1 LILYEFHLAT
11 NRGLHDIIE
20 AMKKLILIDDHKML
34 RKGISFY
41 ITENSDWAILVEAEG
56 LDELPAIIKKIDSGS
71 EDKIVAVVDIQ
82 IKGNASFSYNG
93 FEAVK
98 LLAAA
103 GVPSV
108 IFSSHDSGG
117 FIERAMSAEVGAKGF
132 VSKLSD
138 EKMLLDAI
146 NTVAAGKTFVQP
158 DLVSSL
164 MEMNSLFS
172 VLTKREVQVV
182 KLIQDGLTNEE
193 IAQKLQIKL
202 TTLENYISVI
212 YDKIGCRDRNSLLEK
227 LT

>member
-1 LILYEFHLAT
+1 
-11 NRGLHDIIE
+11 
-20 AMKKLILIDDHKML
+20 MKKLILIDDHKML

-41 ITENSDWAILVEAEG
+41 ITENSDWTIFAEAES
-56 LDELPAIIKKIDSGS
+56 LDEVPGIIKQIEGKTENQIL
-71 EDKIVAVVDIQ
+71 AVVDIQ
-82 IKGNASFSYNG
+82 IKGNSDYTYNG

-98 LLAAA
+98 MLAAA
-103 GVPSV
+103 GIPSV

-146 NTVAAGKTFVQP
+146 NSVAAGKPFVQP
-158 DLVSSL
+158 DLIGSL
-164 MEMNSLFS
+164 MEMNSIFS

>member
-1 LILYEFHLAT
+1 MVHGIILI
-11 NRGLHDIIE
+11 
-20 AMKKLILIDDHKML
+20 MKKLILIDDHKML

-41 ITENSDWAILVEAEG
+41 ITENSDWAILAEAEG
-56 LDELPAIIKKIDSGS
+56 LDEVPGIIKKIGS
-71 EDKIVAVVDIQ
+71 AAEDKIVAVVDIQ
-82 IKGNASFSYNG
+82 IKGNPDYSYNG

-158 DLVSSL
+158 DLVSAF
-164 MEMNSLFS
+164 MEVTSLFS
-172 VLTKREVQVV
+172 VLTKREMQVV
-182 KLIQDGLTNEE
+182 KLIQDGLSNEE
-193 IAQKLQIKL
+193 IAAKLEIKL
-202 TTLENYISVI
+202 STLENYISVI
-212 YDKIGCRDRNSLLEK
+212 YDKTGCRDRNSLLEK
-227 LT
+227 LR

>member
-1 LILYEFHLAT
+1 MKVKKYEILKQVQNDRQLI
-11 NRGLHDIIE
+11 
-20 AMKKLILIDDHKML
+20 MKKLILIDDHKML

-41 ITENSDWAILVEAEG
+41 ITENSDWTILAEAES
-56 LDELPAIIKKIDSGS
+56 LDEVPGIIKQIEGKT
-71 EDKIVAVVDIQ
+71 EDQILAVVDIQ
-82 IKGNASFSYNG
+82 IKGNSDYTYNG

-98 LLAAA
+98 ILAAA

-117 FIERAMSAEVGAKGF
+117 FIERAMSTEVGAKGF

-146 NTVAAGKTFVQP
+146 NSVAAGKPFVQP
-158 DLVSSL
+158 DLIGSL
-164 MEMNSLFS
+164 MEMNSIFS

>member
-1 LILYEFHLAT
+1 
-11 NRGLHDIIE
+11 
-20 AMKKLILIDDHKML
+20 MKKLILIDDHKML

-41 ITENSDWAILVEAEG
+41 ITENSDWTILAEAEG
-56 LDELPAIIKKIDSGS
+56 LDELPAIIKKIG
-71 EDKIVAVVDIQ
+71 EAGENQIVAVVDIQ
-82 IKGNASFSYNG
+82 IKGNPDYSYNG

-98 LLAAA
+98 LLAKA

-108 IFSSHDSGG
+108 IFSSHDSGA

-146 NTVAAGKTFVQP
+146 NTIAAGKTFIQP
-158 DLVSSL
+158 DLVTSL
-164 MEMNSLFS
+164 MEMHSLFS
-172 VLTKREVQVV
+172 VLTKREMQVV
-182 KLIQDGLTNEE
+182 KLIQDGLTNEQ
-193 IAQKLQIKL
+193 IAARLEIKL

-212 YDKIGCRDRNSLLEK
+212 YDKIGCRDRSSLLEK

>member
-1 LILYEFHLAT
+1 
-11 NRGLHDIIE
+11 
-20 AMKKLILIDDHKML
+20 ML

-41 ITENSDWAILVEAEG
+41 ITENSDWTIFAEAES
-56 LDELPAIIKKIDSGS
+56 LDEIPAIIKSINNAA
-71 EDKIVAVVDIQ
+71 EDIIIAVVDIQ
-82 IKGNASFSYNG
+82 IKGNPEYSYNG

-98 LLAAA
+98 LLAVA

-117 FIERAMSAEVGAKGF
+117 FIERAMSADVGAKGF

-146 NTVAAGKTFVQP
+146 NSVAAGKPFVQP
-158 DLVSSL
+158 DLIGSL
-164 MEMNSLFS
+164 MEMNSIFS
-172 VLTKREVQVV
+172 VLTKREIQVV